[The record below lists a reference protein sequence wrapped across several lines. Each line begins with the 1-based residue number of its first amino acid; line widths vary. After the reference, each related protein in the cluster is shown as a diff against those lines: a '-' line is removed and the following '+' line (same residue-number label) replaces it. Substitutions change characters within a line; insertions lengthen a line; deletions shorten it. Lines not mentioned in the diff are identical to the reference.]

1 MFADKFVRREI
12 ENVKVNCTKVTA
24 GCEWSGN
31 LRFLEVRGIS
41 FASFLKYTLS
51 GTEGKL

>member
-12 ENVKVNCTKVTA
+12 ENFKVNCTNVAA

-31 LRFLEVRGIS
+31 LRFLEVSGIY
-41 FASFLKYTLS
+41 FASFL
-51 GTEGKL
+51 